1 MKRFLLFGFD
11 NYYPMG
17 GMNDFVGDFD
27 SREEARADANINGGR
42 DFYQILDTESGQF
55 SYLDGQ

>member
-11 NYYPMG
+11 AYYPTG

-27 SREEARADANINGGR
+27 LKEDARADANINSAR
-42 DFYQILDTESGQF
+42 DFYQILDTESGEC
-55 SYLDGQ
+55 SYLEGP